1 MTSWSLRTL
10 NTWSSIMFIYYIS
23 RFGNNFPTDVQ
34 LTLSVLFRRE
44 KSLEL
49 YIFILLYRKK
59 NGFINKLPILVNIAH
74 RDNHMRVTGRVSL
87 LDQSMPN
94 IWGSSHHLAAEL
106 RPSSGLA
113 HTTSCSTQRHSLAS
127 ALSWERG
134 GMILT
139 LVNMLNYTFG

>member
-1 MTSWSLRTL
+1 MSFRFGIHLRIMDFFFFKFHAIIFPNVFHNQFFFTLLTLFFVTSWSLRTL

-59 NGFINKLPILVNIAH
+59 NGFVNKLPILVNIAH

-94 IWGSSHHLAAEL
+94 I
-106 RPSSGLA
+106 
-113 HTTSCSTQRHSLAS
+113 
-127 ALSWERG
+127 
-134 GMILT
+134 
-139 LVNMLNYTFG
+139 